1 MIYCFDIDGTICD
14 TYESNYP
21 NSIPDQ
27 KVIDRINEM
36 YDDGHTILFF
46 TARGASSGLDWT
58 EFTSDQLKSWGVS
71 YHQLIT
77 NQKPTF
83 DLMIDDKCIHINEWK
98 KKETP
103 FRGLIA
109 GSFDVIHPGY
119 IKMFKEAKTVCNYV
133 IVALHDNPNLE
144 RPEKMKP
151 TFLVED
157 RRDILEAIK
166 YIDEII
172 IYSTENEL
180 INLID
185 DLKIDIRILGDDYK
199 DKKYTAHNKIP
210 VHYCSRN
217 HGWSSTKFKNKI
229 KQIKQ
234 D

>member
-1 MIYCFDIDGTICD
+1 
-14 TYESNYP
+14 
-21 NSIPDQ
+21 
-27 KVIDRINEM
+27 
-36 YDDGHTILFF
+36 
-46 TARGASSGLDWT
+46 
-58 EFTSDQLKSWGVS
+58 
-71 YHQLIT
+71 
-77 NQKPTF
+77 
-83 DLMIDDKCIHINEWK
+83 
-98 KKETP
+98 
-103 FRGLIA
+103 
-109 GSFDVIHPGY
+109 
-119 IKMFKEAKTVCNYV
+119 
-133 IVALHDNPNLE
+133 
-144 RPEKMKP
+144 MKP